1 MNAIYYSWAK
11 IDEMVDEL
19 AGQITNSPVK
29 VNHIYGVLRGG
40 LIPSVLLSH
49 KLNIPMTTSWL
60 PNTLIV
66 DDIADSGATLKTLKM
81 NAILNNYLTPPST
94 AVLFRRYSTGFE
106 PDFYGE
112 TLDNDSWI
120 VYPWE
125 NHEKTEEEYKTY
137 RAKREREPIAE
148 DAPKN
153 FPRILPFIPQKSHL
167 KPKTT

>member
-11 IDEMVDEL
+11 IHEMVDVL
-19 AGQITNSPVK
+19 ANQITNSPVK

-49 KLNIPMTTSWL
+49 KLEIPMTTSWL

-66 DDIADSGATLKTLKM
+66 DDIVDSGETLKLLSTTAKV
-81 NAILNNYLTPPST
+81 NNYLTPAMT

-125 NHEKTEEEYKTY
+125 NVDKTEEEYENY
-137 RAKREREPIAE
+137 RARRERVAIAK

-167 KPKTT
+167 KPETT